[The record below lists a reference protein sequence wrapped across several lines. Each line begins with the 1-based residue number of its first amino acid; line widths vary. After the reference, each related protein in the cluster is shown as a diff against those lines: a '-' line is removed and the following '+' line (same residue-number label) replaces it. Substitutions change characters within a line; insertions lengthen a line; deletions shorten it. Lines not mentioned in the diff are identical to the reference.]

1 MRKYDTS
8 IRTGSALRNLGGMP
22 AMAWVALGI
31 ATAAAAAPLGT
42 TAIRPIAEMTE
53 PGAIGTIRRP
63 QFGPRPDGVFL
74 SPQPVEIRGPV
85 GLSLS
90 VETATG
96 WSSPQPLPL
105 RIGFEPGRAYR
116 LRLTDIPGKP
126 ADVLYPSLQVLAP
139 LAAPPGQRWRFPIE
153 LVIDRDDLDEASAG
167 SHIRRV
173 VYLSHEPE
181 AADVL
186 ASRWF
191 DARPGDDCLEVA
203 RTLGEPV
210 AELRIGNRLPLL
222 PAGMTP

>member
-1 MRKYDTS
+1 MQKTDTS

-22 AMAWVALGI
+22 AMALVTLGM
-31 ATAAAAAPLGT
+31 ATATTAAPPGT
-42 TAIRPIAEMTE
+42 TNTKPIVTRIE
-53 PGAIGTIRRP
+53 PGAIGSIRPP
-63 QFGPRPDGVFL
+63 QFGPRPDGV
-74 SPQPVEIRGPV
+74 SVAPQPVEISGPE
-85 GLSLS
+85 GLSVS

-96 WSSPQPLPL
+96 WSAPQRLPL
-105 RIGFEPGRAYR
+105 RIGLVPSLSYR
-116 LRLTDIPGKP
+116 LRLTKIPGQP
-126 ADVLYPSLQVLAP
+126 TAVLYPSLRVLAP
-139 LAAPPGQRWRFPIE
+139 LAAPPGQLWRFPIE
-153 LVIDRDDLDEASAG
+153 LVIDSDDLDEAAAG

-203 RTLGEPV
+203 RTLGAPV

-222 PAGMTP
+222 TNGLTQ

>member
-1 MRKYDTS
+1 MQKNDTS

-22 AMAWVALGI
+22 AMALVILGM

-42 TAIRPIAEMTE
+42 TTTGLIVGRTE
-53 PGAIGTIRRP
+53 PGAIGSIRRP
-63 QFGPRPDGVFL
+63 QFGPRPDGML
-74 SPQPVEIRGPV
+74 LASQPVEISGPQ

-90 VETATG
+90 VETAAG
-96 WSSPQPLPL
+96 WSPPQPLPL
-105 RIGFEPGRAYR
+105 RIGLIPRRGYR
-116 LRLTDIPGKP
+116 LRLTSIPGKP
-126 ADVLYPSLQVLAP
+126 EAVLYPSLRVLAP
-139 LAAPPGQRWRFPIE
+139 LAAPPGQRWRFPVE
-153 LVIDRDDLDEASAG
+153 LVIDRDDLDEATAG
-167 SHIRRV
+167 SHVRRV

-222 PAGMTP
+222 STGMTP